1 MPDRSVVQNLPAPDE
16 AEFHAAMTEAI
27 GRMIGRFGKPKVA
40 ATMHVSIRQ
49 LDNILAGAFPRPDR
63 LRNLTTLDADALDPI
78 DRLYGDRRVPR
89 DAMCSTDPVSTKLAM
104 LLTRTIEIEKDDSPG
119 GADATL
125 GELLTVD
132 EFTLRAAATKL
143 AGWVERIDAYR
154 AGEAPRLRTAA

>member
-1 MPDRSVVQNLPAPDE
+1 MSESTVVRSFSAPDE

-27 GRMIGRFGKPKVA
+27 ARMIGRFGKPKVA
-40 ATMHVSIRQ
+40 QVMQVSIRQ

-63 LRNLTTLDADALDPI
+63 LRNLTTLDSDALDPI
-78 DRLYGDRRVPR
+78 DRIYGDRRVPR
-89 DAMCSTDPVSTKLAM
+89 DAMCSTDPVSTKLAA

-132 EFTLRAAATKL
+132 EHTLRAAAAKL

-154 AGEAPRLRTAA
+154 AGDAPKLRVA